1 MNRIDFFVEGI
12 RDLKKI
18 GTITRSS
25 RSLCKNMVKHVDFR
39 KADLIVELGGGD
51 GVITRFILDNMKP
64 DAKLLVFE
72 INPKFCEI
80 LRNIGDE
87 RLVVAEASAEELE
100 SYLQQL
106 NATKVDSVIS
116 ALPFV
121 AMPKELGFDIVG
133 KCHRFMKKGG
143 RYVQVH
149 YSLLSKKLYQGI
161 FGNVDINFVP
171 LNVPPAFVF
180 CVRKKMISR
189 IFSIFALY
197 VQSSGLSTKGLST
210 QVDTD

>member
-12 RDLKKI
+12 KDLKKV

-25 RSLCKNMVKHVDFR
+25 RRLCKNMVKHVDLQN
-39 KADLIVELGGGD
+39 AELVVELGGGD
-51 GVITRFILDNMKP
+51 GVITRFILKNMKP
-64 DAKLLVFE
+64 DATLLVFE
-72 INPKFCEI
+72 INSKFCEI
-80 LRNIGDE
+80 LRNIDDK
-87 RLVVAEASAEELE
+87 RLVIAEASAEELG
-100 SYLQQL
+100 SYLQSL
-106 NATKVDSVIS
+106 SATNVDCVIS

-180 CVRKKMISR
+180 VCEKK
-189 IFSIFALY
+189 
-197 VQSSGLSTKGLST
+197 
-210 QVDTD
+210 